1 MAETKMP
8 LPFEASTE
16 DIMRDAEPF
25 VDSVFACLESEFMVM
40 PRGRGFIDYPTF
52 EAGYQAVKRATEGFA
67 SLSPD
72 RVCQV
77 TAEVPVSLIVL
88 RAMLGFTPPE
98 WAYVTT
104 KRTGTAIP
112 QGAARTIDRRVRLSP
127 VQPLHLRGVTA
138 QRVRCLVET
147 ACAMLEEG
155 APELSPAVIHRLDKA
170 DTRHGRTSLCNLD
183 AIGVPYAMMLY
194 ERFLGRPFA
203 GHRDSVSDL
212 IGSGLEAAIE
222 DVLNRAGISFRKTGR
237 AERIPGFPQN
247 PDFIVPDEFNPRV
260 IIEAKIAE
268 DDGTARDKVARI
280 QQLRTLS
287 VEGRG
292 EDNPRYEVVACI
304 AGRGFR
310 QRREDMKRMLSATR
324 GKVFTLKTLDRLV
337 ECTALRSFRTKTE

>member
-8 LPFEASTE
+8 LPFETPPE
-16 DIMRDAEPF
+16 DIMRDAESY
-25 VDSVFACLESEFMVM
+25 VDSVFACLESDFMVM

-67 SLSPD
+67 DISPGK
-72 RVCQV
+72 VCQAA
-77 TAEVPVSLIVL
+77 AEVPVSLIVL

-98 WAYVTT
+98 WAYVAT

-147 ACAMLEEG
+147 ACAMIEEG
-155 APELSPAVIHRLDKA
+155 APELSPALIHRLDKA
-170 DTRHGRTSLCNLD
+170 DTRHGRASLCNLD
-183 AIGVPYAMMLY
+183 AIGVPYAMVLY

-212 IGSGLEAAIE
+212 IGGGLEAAIE

-237 AERIPGFPQN
+237 AEHILGFEQN
-247 PDFIVPDEFNPRV
+247 PDFIVPDEFNPHV

-287 VEGRG
+287 LKGRD
-292 EDNPRYEVVACI
+292 EANPRYEVVACI

-310 QRREDMKRMLSATR
+310 QRREDMKRMLIATR

-337 ECTALRSFRTKTE
+337 ECTALRGFRTKAE